1 MKPKHICKSNFG
13 SDIAFISILMYNLSN
28 LLMYQH
34 VHKYYNR
41 LHNSLCTMYV
51 ASKGKRKSLSNV
63 HLKIKIRRRYDLG
76 AHTVYTA
83 SSLRGYPRIRTSCI
97 RNCCW
102 LARGGDKA
110 WANRL
115 RRRGAAVVAVAF
127 AAAVSLE
134 VVFLPLAVTS

>member
-1 MKPKHICKSNFG
+1 
-13 SDIAFISILMYNLSN
+13 
-28 LLMYQH
+28 
-34 VHKYYNR
+34 
-41 LHNSLCTMYV
+41 MYV

-102 LARGGDKA
+102 LALGDK
-110 WANRL
+110 RL
-115 RRRGAAVVAVAF
+115 GDPVEVPRRRCVAVVAVAF

>member
-1 MKPKHICKSNFG
+1 M
-13 SDIAFISILMYNLSN
+13 
-28 LLMYQH
+28 
-34 VHKYYNR
+34 
-41 LHNSLCTMYV
+41 LCTMYV

-102 LARGGDKA
+102 LARGGDK
-110 WANRL
+110 RL
-115 RRRGAAVVAVAF
+115 GEPVETARRGGGGGGVCGGG
-127 AAAVSLE
+127 
-134 VVFLPLAVTS
+134 LP

>member
-1 MKPKHICKSNFG
+1 M
-13 SDIAFISILMYNLSN
+13 
-28 LLMYQH
+28 
-34 VHKYYNR
+34 
-41 LHNSLCTMYV
+41 LCTMYV

-102 LARGGDKA
+102 LARGDK
-110 WANRL
+110 RL
-115 RRRGAAVVAVAF
+115 GEPVETARRGGGGGGVCGGG
-127 AAAVSLE
+127 
-134 VVFLPLAVTS
+134 LP